1 MSNNEFN
8 AEIRYRLG
16 EFILI
21 EMVRSGEIT
30 DGEFVELRD
39 KLLDV
44 CKPVIA
50 ELERG
55 LPCGMRK
62 TLK

>member
-39 KLLDV
+39 KLLDI

-55 LPCGMRK
+55 LPCRMRK